1 MFWQHFVNKP
11 HWIDKKRQR
20 KVSGK
25 LVILATDGCRK
36 IKMLNHL

>member
-20 KVSGK
+20 KVTECCCIIVEN
-25 LVILATDGCRK
+25 LLYLQQTDAEK
-36 IKMLNHL
+36 